1 MTMRAALTRR
11 VRFDARHRYQR
22 PEWDATEN
30 RAAFG
35 AAAEDHGHHYTCAV
49 TLEGPL
55 GDTGALVDLV
65 LLDALLAT
73 EVTARLDGR
82 HINED
87 IPEFAYG
94 RLLPTCEALARWIW
108 ERLELRLPPG
118 VRLAEVRVAEDDALE
133 GACAGPA

>member
-1 MTMRAALTRR
+1 MRAELTRR
-11 VRFDARHRYQR
+11 VRFDASHRYQR
-22 PEWDATEN
+22 PEWTAAEN

-35 AAAEDHGHHYTCAV
+35 PASEDHGHRYTCAV
-49 TLEGPL
+49 TLEGKL

-65 LLDALLAT
+65 LLDALLAA

-82 HINED
+82 HINQD

-94 RLLPTCEALARWIW
+94 KLLPTCEALARWIW
-108 ERLELRLPPG
+108 DRLELRLPQG